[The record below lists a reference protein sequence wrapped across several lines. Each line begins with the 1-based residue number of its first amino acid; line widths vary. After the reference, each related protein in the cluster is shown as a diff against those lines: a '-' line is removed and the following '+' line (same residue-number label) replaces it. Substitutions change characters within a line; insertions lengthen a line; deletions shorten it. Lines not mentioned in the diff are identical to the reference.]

1 MYYTIHAPIGILIAQ
16 KTSNLG
22 LVFLLTIISHFLL
35 DIVPHGDIKT
45 EKWLKIKNYKKRFLI
60 ILLADGALSLAL
72 VVFIF
77 LKIKPENPWPYLVAL
92 FASALPDLLWIP
104 VKFKKIPLLNGYRKF
119 HSSFHHLIKIKI
131 TIWAGLLLQIIT
143 ASVLVCLILLK

>member
-22 LVFLLTIISHFLL
+22 LIFLLTVISHFLL

-45 EKWLKIKNYKKRFLI
+45 EKWLKIKNYKKRFSI
-60 ILLADGALSLAL
+60 ILLADGALSGAIII
-72 VVFIF
+72 FIF
-77 LKIKPENPWPYLVAL
+77 LKIKPENPWPYLIAL

-119 HSSFHHLIKIKI
+119 HSSFHRLIKIKM
-131 TIWAGLLLQIIT
+131 TIFSGLVIQLAI
-143 ASVLVCLILLK
+143 AALIVWLIFQK